1 MKQKKVLAMS
11 MATIMAFAST
21 GMVFADDVT
30 DAAKATGSVDGTGTI
45 EGYAETDVFTVTL
58 PTTKKVNFKIDP
70 QELLKAVSS
79 SNTLDGIA
87 FSSATDGYGK
97 TVLFQDE
104 TVDTTF
110 TTKSA
115 DISVVNKSTF
125 DVDVDVTAKV
135 TGLTKEGE
143 NGYSIALMDK
153 DAKDF
158 AFGTATALT
167 LSLTP
172 TNYVLTDT
180 ASSGETA
187 GTATALT
194 NAEAGVSTKVTI
206 QKSDKVT
213 EAYEFVSES
222 GSYKY
227 KLKDDVSTIPFKAV
241 KFNLAGTVNT
251 DADWTNFSKDTS
263 SALKVD
269 LTYSVAKHV
278 DGPQVTMNADTS
290 AKTATATISN
300 LTADKNIDITKI
312 YTYSDSKSNKVS
324 SNGNKNA
331 VIDKSNWSSTDGGT
345 VTVTFNSTFYNY
357 YAGEN
362 VTIEFTLS
370 DGTPITAQANFA
382 S

>member
-30 DAAKATGSVDGTGTI
+30 DASKATGSVDGTGTI

-58 PTTKKVNFKIDP
+58 PTTKKVDFKIDP
-70 QELLKAVSS
+70 QELLKAISS
-79 SNTLDGIA
+79 SDTLDGTA
-87 FSSATDGYGK
+87 FSTATDGYGK
-97 TVLFQDE
+97 TVLFKDE
-104 TVDTTF
+104 TNANTF
-110 TTKSA
+110 TTTSA

-180 ASSGETA
+180 ASSDETA

-213 EAYEFVSES
+213 EAYEFVKES

-227 KLKDDVSTIPFKAV
+227 KLKADVSTIPFKAV

-269 LTYSVAKHV
+269 LTYSVSKVRDSYVSVSSVSASANTFDV
-278 DGPQVTMNADTS
+278 TLPDGATSYKITGTKSSGSFAWTAGKQYTVSGTTVTIPTSTLTSYAGGTIKIVFNDT
-290 AKTATATISN
+290 AATTETIS
-300 LTADKNIDITKI
+300 I
-312 YTYSDSKSNKVS
+312 
-324 SNGNKNA
+324 
-331 VIDKSNWSSTDGGT
+331 
-345 VTVTFNSTFYNY
+345 
-357 YAGEN
+357 
-362 VTIEFTLS
+362 
-370 DGTPITAQANFA
+370 Q
-382 S
+382 

>member
-1 MKQKKVLAMS
+1 MKQKRVLAMS

-21 GMVFADDVT
+21 GMVFAEDVT

-45 EGYAETDVFTVTL
+45 EGYTETDVFTVTL

-79 SNTLDGIA
+79 SDTLDGTA
-87 FSSATDGYGK
+87 FSAATAGYGK

-104 TVDTTF
+104 TSATKF

-135 TGLTKEGE
+135 TGLTK
-143 NGYSIALMDK
+143 GYSIALMDK
-153 DAKDF
+153 DAEDF

-180 ASSGETA
+180 VSSDDTA

-194 NAEAGVSTKVTI
+194 NAESGVSTKVTI

-213 EAYEFVSES
+213 DAYEFVSES

-227 KLKDDVSTIPFKAV
+227 KLKADVSTIPFKAV

-269 LTYSVAKHV
+269 LTYSVSKHV
-278 DGPQVTMNADTS
+278 EVTTPVFTAGTTKGTINYTSGSGDTALASIVSIKMTNRGTAYDGFNAYGNSWPAATKTDSVITFS
-290 AKTATATISN
+290 SKFLAYFASNATTEATITYTTVDGNTATATVMVK
-300 LTADKNIDITKI
+300 T
-312 YTYSDSKSNKVS
+312 SDN
-324 SNGNKNA
+324 
-331 VIDKSNWSSTDGGT
+331 
-345 VTVTFNSTFYNY
+345 
-357 YAGEN
+357 
-362 VTIEFTLS
+362 
-370 DGTPITAQANFA
+370 
-382 S
+382 

>member
-1 MKQKKVLAMS
+1 MKQKRVLAMS

-21 GMVFADDVT
+21 GMVFAEDVT

-45 EGYAETDVFTVTL
+45 EGYTETDVFTVTL

-79 SNTLDGIA
+79 SDTLDGTA
-87 FSSATDGYGK
+87 FSVATAGYGK

-104 TVDTTF
+104 TSATKF

-153 DAKDF
+153 DAEDF

-180 ASSGETA
+180 VSSDDTA

-194 NAEAGVSTKVTI
+194 NAESGVSTKVTI

-213 EAYEFVSES
+213 DAYEFVSES

-227 KLKDDVSTIPFKAV
+227 KLKADVSTIPFKAV

-251 DADWTNFSKDTS
+251 DADWTNFS
-263 SALKVD
+263 
-269 LTYSVAKHV
+269 
-278 DGPQVTMNADTS
+278 
-290 AKTATATISN
+290 
-300 LTADKNIDITKI
+300 
-312 YTYSDSKSNKVS
+312 
-324 SNGNKNA
+324 
-331 VIDKSNWSSTDGGT
+331 
-345 VTVTFNSTFYNY
+345 
-357 YAGEN
+357 
-362 VTIEFTLS
+362 
-370 DGTPITAQANFA
+370 
-382 S
+382 